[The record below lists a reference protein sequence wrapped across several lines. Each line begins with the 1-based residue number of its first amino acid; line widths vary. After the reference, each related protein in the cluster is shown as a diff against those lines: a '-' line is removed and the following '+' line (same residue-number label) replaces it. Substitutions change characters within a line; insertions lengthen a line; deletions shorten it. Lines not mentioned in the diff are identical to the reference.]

1 MYVFL
6 AFRSV
11 YFPVSEFDEVERDC
25 FKSHVRVPIPYLPSH
40 IICKANCVAI
50 NTLYLR
56 AANLHQ
62 HLSVFFDAPETK
74 TYCEDLLALYTAT
87 QEYVEGC
94 FTLETSVGSVIDYAT
109 NYILQMLV
117 AAGFTLFKLLNSFFA
132 KFIDLENGKR
142 LFTKTIMTIRTISVV
157 SNDLPSRLGE
167 VLAQMWRDGGAGS
180 KISSPEDG
188 GLDNSLQLKTKARM
202 SMSLIYDSLWRWRED
217 FLEKGRGNLD
227 GMWPLSDLSI

>member
-1 MYVFL
+1 M
-6 AFRSV
+6 
-11 YFPVSEFDEVERDC
+11 
-25 FKSHVRVPIPYLPSH
+25 
-40 IICKANCVAI
+40 CKANCVAI
-50 NTLYLR
+50 NALYLK

-62 HLSVFFDAPETK
+62 HLSVFFDAPESN

-94 FTLETSVGSVIDYAT
+94 FTLETSLGSVIGYAT

-132 KFIDLENGKR
+132 KFIDLESGKR
-142 LFTKTIMTIRTISVV
+142 LFTKTITTIRTISVV

-180 KISSPEDG
+180 KVSSPADG
-188 GLDNSLQLKTKARM
+188 GFDNSLQLKTKARM
-202 SMSLIYDSLWRWRED
+202 SMSLIYDSLWRWREE

-227 GMWPLSDLSI
+227 GM